1 MSLGPTNSVLPL
13 RAATRGYEGPVDHGV
28 ASITPTLHPHMPPR
42 RKHTALERGER
53 AYLRRPT
60 VADAKEIITT
70 VRASRD
76 LHRPWVYPTDTKRD
90 FEGYIQRTRERDFVG
105 LLICRRSDDRIIGMA
120 NLSQIFRDNL
130 QGAYLGFWASAEF
143 SGQGYM
149 TEGLQLVLRFAFK
162 RLRLHRLEANVQPA
176 NEKSKALIKRSGFRF
191 EGFSPR
197 YLKVGGKWRDHERWA
212 ILAEEVET

>member
-1 MSLGPTNSVLPL
+1 MAWPPTLHYS
-13 RAATRGYEGPVDHGV
+13 T
-28 ASITPTLHPHMPPR
+28 TPTPHPHMPPR

-60 VADAKEIITT
+60 AADAKEIITT

-76 LHRPWVYPTDTKRD
+76 LHRPWVYPTDTKTG
-90 FEGYIQRTRERDFVG
+90 FEGYIQRTREGDFVG

-120 NLSQIFRDNL
+120 NLSQIFRGNL

-143 SGQGYM
+143 AGQGYM
-149 TEGLQLVLRFAFK
+149 TEGLQLVLRYAFK
-162 RLRLHRLEANVQPA
+162 RLRLHRLEANVQPE
-176 NEKSKALIKRSGFRF
+176 NEKSKALIKRSGFRY

-212 ILAEEVET
+212 ILAEEVER

>member
-1 MSLGPTNSVLPL
+1 
-13 RAATRGYEGPVDHGV
+13 
-28 ASITPTLHPHMPPR
+28 MPPR

-60 VADAKEIITT
+60 AADAKEIITT

-76 LHRPWVYPTDTKRD
+76 LHRPWVYPTDTKTG

-105 LLICRRSDDRIIGMA
+105 LLICRRS
-120 NLSQIFRDNL
+120 
-130 QGAYLGFWASAEF
+130 
-143 SGQGYM
+143 
-149 TEGLQLVLRFAFK
+149 
-162 RLRLHRLEANVQPA
+162 EANVQPE
-176 NEKSKALIKRSGFRF
+176 NEKSKALIKRSGFRY

-212 ILAEEVET
+212 ILAEEVER